1 MKKYVTGIALSNFIV
16 LSLIISFIL
25 ILYSIFLSNH
35 VIIKNQEKQL
45 SNINYL
51 KLILIRFLHYFTF
64 TFLNLFPFLVYPI
77 IFYDI
82 IYVILSILII
92 FLYYLNGECILTI
105 NEKQLLDPS
114 YKKGDNEK
122 YQPYMEVLLE
132 SKYYNSFGIEFFII
146 IVLFVLIRIIYRLCK
161 K

>member
-64 TFLNLFPFLVYPI
+64 TFLNLFPFLVSPL

-82 IYVILSILII
+82 IYFILSILII

>member
-1 MKKYVTGIALSNFIV
+1 MKKSVTGITLCNFII

-35 VIIKNQEKQL
+35 AIIKKQEKKL
-45 SNINYL
+45 STINFTKLNI
-51 KLILIRFLHYFTF
+51 IRFCHYFSF

-82 IYVILSILII
+82 IYVMGSILII
-92 FLYYLNGECILTI
+92 FLYYFNGECILSI

-132 SKYYNSFGIEFFII
+132 SKNYNYIGINFFIL
-146 IVLFVLIRIIYRLCK
+146 IVLYVVIRIIYRLYK